1 MNLFIKQNKLT
12 DLGNRGVKGDK
23 LGVWDKQICYIYTTV
38 RKIVSKDNSSN
49 IQLLYSTGD
58 STQYSVITYKGKES
72 EK

>member
-1 MNLFIKQNKLT
+1 M
-12 DLGNRGVKGDK
+12 KGDK
-23 LGVWDKQICYIYTTV
+23 LGVWDKQIYYIYTTV

-58 STQYSVITYKGKES
+58 STQYSVIMYKGNES

>member
-1 MNLFIKQNKLT
+1 M
-12 DLGNRGVKGDK
+12 KGDK

-49 IQLLYSTGD
+49 IQLLCSTGD
-58 STQYSVITYKGKES
+58 STQYSVITYKGNES